1 MEYIE
6 KIQQF
11 LTQPFLKEEY
21 WGNTGLDFFIT
32 LAIFIALILVFK
44 IFQSA
49 VLRRLDSLA
58 DRTKSDIDDEFIK
71 IIKTIRP
78 RFYSFLAFYLAI
90 NYLTIND
97 FLQTSIN
104 VVLIIWFTFQVVSA
118 VQVLIDYIARKKL
131 VEEDRQ
137 FRTAIGVASTFVK
150 FSLWVIALLLI
161 LSNLGV
167 NITSLVAGLGIG
179 GIALAMA
186 VKNILSDLLASFAIY
201 FDKPFLVGDYIA
213 TSDTKGT
220 VEKIG
225 IKTTRLRAPS
235 GEEIVVSNGDLI
247 STKIQNFRNL
257 KERRVSFQIGVVYN
271 TPTEKLKRI
280 PELIKNIVESEAQT
294 RFSRVHFTTFADSSL
309 VFNVVY
315 HIESDDYDFYLD
327 INEKINLNIKEAF
340 EKEGMEMAYPTQT
353 VILDKS

>member
-118 VQVLIDYIARKKL
+118 VQVLIDYIARKK
-131 VEEDRQ
+131 
-137 FRTAIGVASTFVK
+137 
-150 FSLWVIALLLI
+150 
-161 LSNLGV
+161 
-167 NITSLVAGLGIG
+167 
-179 GIALAMA
+179 
-186 VKNILSDLLASFAIY
+186 
-201 FDKPFLVGDYIA
+201 
-213 TSDTKGT
+213 
-220 VEKIG
+220 
-225 IKTTRLRAPS
+225 
-235 GEEIVVSNGDLI
+235 I
-247 STKIQNFRNL
+247 S
-257 KERRVSFQIGVVYN
+257 RR
-271 TPTEKLKRI
+271 R
-280 PELIKNIVESEAQT
+280 
-294 RFSRVHFTTFADSSL
+294 
-309 VFNVVY
+309 
-315 HIESDDYDFYLD
+315 
-327 INEKINLNIKEAF
+327 
-340 EKEGMEMAYPTQT
+340 
-353 VILDKS
+353 